1 MPAAMPEP
9 MAPVTPDRSVAV
21 PARPGVHRRALA
33 PTTAVPSVAESA
45 VPSDAQLRREQEIV
59 RRARQAL
66 RSGDTGQA
74 LQLLTQHAQEFP
86 LGRLAEERY
95 GLQVR
100 ALLQQGDERGARER
114 LNEMSGRFPESPLL
128 PGLQQAV
135 GVAP

>member
-1 MPAAMPEP
+1 MQSATPEP
-9 MAPVTPDRSVAV
+9 TAPATSDHPLIV
-21 PARPGVHRRALA
+21 PARPGIHRRALTP
-33 PTTAVPSVAESA
+33 PTGVPSEESA

-66 RSGDTGQA
+66 RSGDNA
-74 LQLLTQHAQEFP
+74 LAVQLLAQHAQEFP

-100 ALLQQGDERGARER
+100 ALLLSGDEQGARER

-128 PGLQQAV
+128 PGLRQAV
-135 GVAP
+135 GDAP